1 MVSCRIQ
8 SVLVVSLLTVLF
20 VGSEPSTIIMINMSD
35 DNMNQK
41 KKNWEKKD
49 ENDKRID
56 LNGEDELVSGTRIM
70 SIVDG

>member
-1 MVSCRIQ
+1 M
-8 SVLVVSLLTVLF
+8 
-20 VGSEPSTIIMINMSD
+20 IIWIEED
-35 DNMNQK
+35 EK
-41 KKNWEKKD
+41 KKNELKKD

>member
-1 MVSCRIQ
+1 M
-8 SVLVVSLLTVLF
+8 LF

-35 DNMNQK
+35 DNMNRNK
-41 KKNWEKKD
+41 KTELKKD

>member
-1 MVSCRIQ
+1 MIIWTEKKRI
-8 SVLVVSLLTVLF
+8 
-20 VGSEPSTIIMINMSD
+20 
-35 DNMNQK
+35 
-41 KKNWEKKD
+41 EKKD

>member
-1 MVSCRIQ
+1 MIIW
-8 SVLVVSLLTVLF
+8 TE
-20 VGSEPSTIIMINMSD
+20 SEW
-35 DNMNQK
+35 K
-41 KKNWEKKD
+41 KKIELKKD

>member
-1 MVSCRIQ
+1 M
-8 SVLVVSLLTVLF
+8 LVVSLLTVLF

-35 DNMNQK
+35 DNMNRMK
-41 KKNWEKKD
+41 KKIELKKD